1 MVALARR
8 DFNRLMAG
16 AAVGLVAQGA
26 APAQAADFS
35 YKFGHAFPLNHP
47 IHIAALAVATRVS
60 AETNGVVDIEV
71 LGASQL
77 GGDNNLMSQVRSGGI
92 DFYAGAGSVFAT
104 VFPIASIWAM
114 GFAFGNYGEV
124 WAAVDGELGDRVRA
138 GARGVGL
145 VPFDVVWDNGF
156 REVSTGA
163 RPINDAKDLKG
174 IKIRVPVSPSL
185 ISLFQNLGASP
196 VSLNFGEVYTALQA
210 HLVDAQE
217 SPLSIFETGNF
228 YEVQKYLALTNH
240 SWDGGFI
247 VGNRASW
254 AALPSDMQAIASRIF
269 NEEGLK
275 QRTASAVL
283 ADSLRASLTER
294 GVAFTEPSRAAMI
307 DVLKE
312 RGYYREWRQKYGEA
326 AWQSLTRYSP
336 AVS

>member
-1 MVALARR
+1 M
-8 DFNRLMAG
+8 
-16 AAVGLVAQGA
+16 
-26 APAQAADFS
+26 
-35 YKFGHAFPLNHP
+35 
-47 IHIAALAVATRVS
+47 
-60 AETNGVVDIEV
+60 VDIEV

-77 GGDNNLMSQVRSGGI
+77 GGDNNLMSQVRSGGL

-114 GFAFGNYGEV
+114 GFAFANYAEV
-124 WAAVDGELGDRVRA
+124 WAAVDGELGNRVRA
-138 GARGVGL
+138 GARGAGL

-156 REVSTGA
+156 RQISTGA
-163 RPINDAKDLKG
+163 RPVNGAGDLKG
-174 IKIRVPVSPSL
+174 VKIRVPVSPSL

-196 VSLNFGEVYTALQA
+196 VSLNFGEVYTALQT

-228 YEVQKYLALTNH
+228 YEVQKYVALTNH

-254 AALPSDMQAIASRIF
+254 EALPPDMQAIVSRIF

-275 QRTASAVL
+275 QRAASASL
-283 ADSLRASLTER
+283 ADSLRSSLAER
-294 GVAFTEPSRAAMI
+294 GITFTEPPRAAMV
-307 DVLKE
+307 DTLRE

-326 AWQSLTRYSP
+326 AWKSLARYAP
-336 AVS
+336 ALG